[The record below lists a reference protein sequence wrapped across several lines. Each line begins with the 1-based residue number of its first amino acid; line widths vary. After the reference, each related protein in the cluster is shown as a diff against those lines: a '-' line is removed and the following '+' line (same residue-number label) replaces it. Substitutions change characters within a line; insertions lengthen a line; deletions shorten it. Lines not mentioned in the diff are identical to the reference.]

1 MRLLRL
7 SGLALI
13 TLACAA
19 PEANAQVHVSA
30 LLSMVARN
38 KGAAIES
45 NKTNFGITTFDAV
58 YSRLFVDAAVTDRL
72 SAFIQLFSHE
82 YDGAIFY
89 GAYVRYDHT
98 PNTHLEAGLLP
109 LPIGLWPPR
118 TYADKNPLVS
128 VPAIYQYKTPVDG
141 YKRLQTSPEELL
153 DERGESEYAP
163 ILYEFCWNTGVHA
176 YASYRQFDFGLALLN
191 GSLGSPRREVVYS
204 RPAIAA
210 HLNWVPSPYAT
221 IGAWVSGGPYLSPA
235 FEPGLPA
242 GKQVEDYNQL
252 TAGGLLQ
259 AAAGHAELN
268 AEMIINRFEHPYLGD
283 LDNVGGYADIKYT
296 FATRWWAAGRFDAL
310 TFSEL
315 DVPGANS
322 QKWEYPLVRVEFGV
336 GRRLS
341 ERSLVKAVTQIV
353 RRQDAPKSFDG
364 EIYAIQFTV
373 EL

>member
-1 MRLLRL
+1 MRLLRS
-7 SGLALI
+7 SGLLI
-13 TLACAA
+13 TTLAAMA
-19 PEANAQVHVSA
+19 PPVSAQVHVSA

-38 KGAAIES
+38 KDAAIES
-45 NKTNFGITTFDAV
+45 NKTNFGITAYDAV

-72 SAFIQLFSHE
+72 SAFLQLFSHE

-98 PNTHLEAGLLP
+98 PNTHLEAGLMP
-109 LPIGLWPPR
+109 LPVGLWPPR

-141 YKRLQTSPEELL
+141 YKELQTSPEQLL

-176 YASYRQFDFGLALLN
+176 YASYRQFDFGFALLN
-191 GSLGSPRREVVYS
+191 GSLGSPRREVVYN
-204 RPAIAA
+204 RPAVAV
-210 HLNWVPSPYAT
+210 HLNWVPSAYAT
-221 IGAWVSGGPYLSPA
+221 IGGWVSGGPYLSPG
-235 FEPGLPA
+235 FEAGLPS

-252 TAGGLLQ
+252 MAGGLLQ
-259 AAAGHAELN
+259 ASAGHAELN
-268 AEMIINRFEHPYLGD
+268 AEVIINRFEHPHLGD

-296 FATRWWAAGRFDAL
+296 FATRSWAAGRFDAL
-310 TFSEL
+310 TFSRL
-315 DVPGANS
+315 DAPGANS
-322 QKWEYPLVRVEFGV
+322 QKWEYPLVRFEFGV

-353 RRQDAPKSFDG
+353 RRQDAPNSFDG